1 MTIGKRIICLFL
13 CLHIMLGLCSCGV
26 DSSNSS
32 DTPPTTK
39 LVENSEEVSLFSS
52 DTDTIG
58 VTRLESKLFLLGI
71 RRESPVLAC
80 ADIQTD
86 DSGKAKLSRATEL
99 LIQPP
104 ESEEWIAYTLTAGGD
119 GNLYLLLGNKT
130 ESGASTELF
139 IQQYGSD
146 GSFLGEMIIADWP
159 FLTVDSF
166 GVGREQEIVVCAD
179 NVISVYYWQEVML
192 ARHTLDDYYVQS
204 VSLCDDGLVLSL
216 LPRRV
221 TSKEESPYYLIDPKT
236 GTLDQIDFPVVDPSG
251 DALGTLRRKS
261 GSAVPCQ
268 GLHGEYL
275 ANQGDWIYC
284 VDFDSGSFEKLI
296 EWNAEEGVT
305 QKLGSSCRLSDN
317 YFVCV
322 LNGRLILSW
331 GEEMPVRKSGQA
343 PVRVAAF
350 DGTISQRLARTVKT
364 VASHIPSYEYS
375 IEVFNWDHR
384 ERVMVEIATGTWDL
398 VIFHDE
404 IDTGG
409 RGFEDLYPFLDA
421 DPELSRESF
430 VPHLLES
437 LEDYGELHQL
447 WNCTG
452 VCTFVS
458 SRSLIP
464 DPYGLTLND
473 CEIIVNENKDIPSVF
488 FQMYD
493 VEENQQRLLGMVA
506 RTSVASFVD
515 KERAS
520 CSFDCDEFRELLL
533 WCSRVPPYQDTE
545 NSNQKL
551 LDSRTI
557 CSAADIEKLEPYF
570 EGEPVIT
577 GFPNGDNGFHY
588 FALGYDY
595 ERSMAMAI
603 PSAGKAKD
611 GAWAFIRE
619 MLSESRQN
627 AVAGGSAPSVMP
639 VLYDVVKHRNESAEE
654 KYRAMFFL
662 MLENTYGVEHG
673 DKELIDLIKTSC
685 MPYLTGEKSLEDT
698 IKIVQSRASIFV
710 AEKYS

>member
-1 MTIGKRIICLFL
+1 MTVGKRIIYLSL
-13 CLHIMLGLCSCGV
+13 CMGIMLGLCSCGV
-26 DSSNSS
+26 DTS
-32 DTPPTTK
+32 TPLDEPPAPK
-39 LVENSEEVSLFSS
+39 LVENSEEVFLFSS
-52 DTDTIG
+52 DTEIIG
-58 VTRLESKLFLLGI
+58 IARLESKLFLLGI

-130 ESGASTELF
+130 ESGASTELY

-179 NVISVYYWQEVML
+179 NVISVYCWQEVML
-192 ARHTLDDYYVQS
+192 ARHTLDDFFVQS
-204 VSLCDDGLVLSL
+204 VSFCEDGMVLSL

-221 TSKEESPYYLIDPKT
+221 TSKEDSPYYLIDPKT
-236 GTLDQIDFPVVDPSG
+236 GTLDQIDFPVIDPSG
-251 DALGTLRRKS
+251 DALETLRRKS

-284 VDFDSGSFEKLI
+284 VDFDSGGFEKLI
-296 EWNAEEGVT
+296 EWNAEEGME
-305 QKLGSSCRLSDN
+305 QKLGSSCRLSEN
-317 YFVCV
+317 CFVCV

-331 GEEMPVRKSGQA
+331 VEEMPVRESGQA
-343 PVRVAAF
+343 PVRVAVF
-350 DGTISQRLARTVKT
+350 DGTSSQRLARLVKT
-364 VASHIPSYEYS
+364 AASHIPNYEYS

-384 ERVMVEIATGTWDL
+384 ERVMVEIATGAWDL

-409 RGFEDLYPFLDA
+409 SGFEDLYYYIDA

-430 VPHLLES
+430 VPHLLEGM
-437 LEDYGELHQL
+437 EDNGELHQL

-458 SRSLIP
+458 CRSLIP

-473 CEIIVNENKDIPSVF
+473 CEKIVNENKDVPSVF

-493 VEENQQRLLGMVA
+493 AEENQQRLLAMVA
-506 RTSVASFVD
+506 RASVAYFVD
-515 KERAS
+515 KESAS
-520 CSFDCDEFRELLL
+520 CSFECDEFRDLLL
-533 WCSRVPPYQDTE
+533 WCGRVPPYQDTE
-545 NSNQKL
+545 DSNRNL

-557 CSAADIEKLEPYF
+557 CSAADIEKLESFY

-588 FALGYDY
+588 FSLGYDH
-595 ERSMAMAI
+595 EKSMAMAI

-627 AVAGGSAPSVMP
+627 AVAGGSSPSVMP
-639 VLYDVVKHRNESAEE
+639 VLYDVIKRRNESAEK
-654 KYRAMFFL
+654 KYREMFFL
-662 MLENTYGVEHG
+662 MLENTYGVEYG

-685 MPYLTGEKSLEDT
+685 MPYLNGEKSLEET
-698 IKIVQSRASIFV
+698 VKIVQSRASIYV